1 MSARGKG
8 KVTRLRRPATAKP
21 LWTDAEVLALVDAVL
36 IARDTELAQR
46 VLMVLG
52 SRYGVGADRESTLA
66 DLKGVPH
73 HEIQYAALRLHD
85 VENAPAHLGRLLG
98 ALAHDPAS
106 RGPLKRLV
114 ARIGKELARGRAKL
128 EASST
133 RHQVPA

>member
-8 KVTRLRRPATAKP
+8 KVTRLRRATAATAG
-21 LWTDAEVLALVDAVL
+21 WTDAEVLALVDVVL

-46 VLMVLG
+46 MLLVLG
-52 SRYGVGADRESTLA
+52 SRHGVGVDRESTLA

-73 HEIQYAALRLHD
+73 GELQYAAPRLHD
-85 VENAPAHLGRLLG
+85 VDDAPAHLGRLLG
-98 ALAHDPAS
+98 TLEHDPAS

-114 ARIGKELARGRAKL
+114 ARIGKELARGRAKV